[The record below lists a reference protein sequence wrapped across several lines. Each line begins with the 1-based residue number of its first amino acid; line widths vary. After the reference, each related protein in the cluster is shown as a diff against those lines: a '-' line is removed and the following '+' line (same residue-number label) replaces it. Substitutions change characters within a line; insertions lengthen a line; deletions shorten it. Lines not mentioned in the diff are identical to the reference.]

1 MKNTRN
7 TLFVA
12 TAALAAG
19 LLAALCSG
27 CDGAGPGEGSE
38 VGDAGRVD
46 VGGVARG
53 DAGRSDAVRVEATAA
68 GDARATSCQV
78 PEPKFSL
85 NGLVSTTPRK
95 GYRVVNAEN
104 VQCISTISAT
114 CIQPTNCAD
123 PVDGFASSAD
133 QPWFCMVTQKMADDT
148 YEVVGPILRE
158 MGKDTMF
165 GSPGPGGI
173 ALCSRSGAK
182 FLGWAC
188 N

>member
-1 MKNTRN
+1 VKNVRN
-7 TLFVA
+7 TLFVV

-27 CDGAGPGEGSE
+27 CDGSGGDEGS
-38 VGDAGRVD
+38 VSGDAGRGD
-46 VGGVARG
+46 GGIVQG
-53 DAGRSDAVRVEATAA
+53 DAGRLDTVRVEAGGA
-68 GDARATSCQV
+68 GGARATSCQV

-148 YEVVGPILRE
+148 YEVVAPILRE
-158 MGKDTMF
+158 MSKDTML